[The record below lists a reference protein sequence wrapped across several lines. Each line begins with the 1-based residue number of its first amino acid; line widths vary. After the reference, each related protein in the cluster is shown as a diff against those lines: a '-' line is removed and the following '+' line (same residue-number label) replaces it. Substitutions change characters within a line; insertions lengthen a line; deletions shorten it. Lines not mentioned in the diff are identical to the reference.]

1 MTIRLLPLVIALAA
15 WASLA
20 RGSAQEPEDSWRAL
34 DLQAQELFEAGDHRG
49 ALAVAQRAVDL
60 AERELG
66 PDHAQLIPP
75 LSTLGDAQ
83 LFVGGRAEAEPVYRR
98 ALAIAEASPDA
109 HEDEVGRLLFNLAAI
124 LEDRGESAEASD
136 LYGRCADLFEPT
148 LGEDH
153 PRVELCRNLAEGAR
167 DTAEPPEVSGDGA
180 GDPANSDAGVE
191 RWLQA
196 MLDFYERAPL
206 SASYRMAMSARQ
218 ADQRLDLSGEGT
230 LIYGDARHLRVTAE
244 LTVRASGQ
252 DEPTALSVLVVGD
265 GESVWTQVES
275 PGREPQV
282 TRISVEE
289 HEQAAAGMGL
299 GGVAASDPL
308 AQMRALRDL
317 ADLEV
322 VERTAERVV
331 LRGPLNDIFR
341 ARVGPPEQI
350 FGPGAEVSMAI
361 APDTGAPLAMTVG
374 GEALS
379 VEMEFGNPVFHG
391 PGSLPEDT
399 FEYRPP
405 EGGAAPPSTEPE
417 PPP

>member
-1 MTIRLLPLVIALAA
+1 MTIRVLPLVIALAA

-20 RGSAQEPEDSWRAL
+20 RGPAQEPEDSWRAL
-34 DLQAQELFEAGDHRG
+34 DLQAQELFEAGDYPG
-49 ALAVAQRAVDL
+49 ALAIAQRAVDL

-66 PDHAQLIPP
+66 PDHAELVP
-75 LSTLGDAQ
+75 LLAGLGDAQ
-83 LFVGGRAEAEPVYRR
+83 LFVGGRPEAEPVYRR
-98 ALAIAEASPDA
+98 ALAIAEAAPDA
-109 HEDEVGRLLFNLAAI
+109 DEVGRLLFNLAAI
-124 LEDRGESAEASD
+124 LEDQGESAEASD
-136 LYGRCADLFEPT
+136 LYARCADLYEPT
-148 LGEDH
+148 LGADH

-167 DTAEPPEVSGDGA
+167 DAAEPPEGSADGA

-206 SASYRMAMSARQ
+206 SASYRMAMRVRQ

-252 DEPTALSVLVVGD
+252 AEPTALSVLVVGD

-331 LRGPLNDIFR
+331 LRGPLNDVFR

-350 FGPGAEVSMAI
+350 FGPGAEFSMAI

-405 EGGAAPPSTEPE
+405 ETAAAPPATEPE